1 MRRRDS
7 YGYGSDD
14 GYGDEMDEEEMRMM
28 MRDMS
33 PGERRMYMEEMEM
46 GRRGKGGPPGMR
58 DPRMRDMDPVMV
70 TAIRLCIGSVL
81 TTIVAL
87 LFSDFSLTNISVGGY
102 ISIVYAALIGAL
114 AGQFLAFYIIGRFG
128 ATSYS
133 LTTYVIP
140 VVATIFGVVLLGEI
154 VTWGMLVGVFLIG
167 GGIYLINRRVEPQPK
182 PVSVDV
188 EYQT

>member
-58 DPRMRDMDPVMV
+58 DPRMMRDMDPRMMDP
-70 TAIRLCIGSVL
+70 RMRDMDPRMREMYGMEYDDEMEDMDPRERERHMRRMEKHRMMGGDRRDPRMGGRDPRMHGRPGGHPGE
-81 TTIVAL
+81 
-87 LFSDFSLTNISVGGY
+87 FGMGGY
-102 ISIVYAALIGAL
+102 G
-114 AGQFLAFYIIGRFG
+114 
-128 ATSYS
+128 
-133 LTTYVIP
+133 
-140 VVATIFGVVLLGEI
+140 
-154 VTWGMLVGVFLIG
+154 
-167 GGIYLINRRVEPQPK
+167 
-182 PVSVDV
+182 
-188 EYQT
+188 